1 MDRGGHRAG
10 FVERLEDGRPAAP
23 ADVEDE
29 GGATCRQRDRHAGYD
44 VGQGIVGDRDDDE
57 VASGD
62 QAIKVRSEEHTSETQ
77 SLLRISYAVFCLKKN
92 NKPYTAD
99 PHTTTYN

>member
-62 QAIKVRSEEHTSETQ
+62 QAIKVWFHPGADASRGAARSEEHTSELQ
-77 SLLRISYAVFCLKKN
+77 SIMRHSYAAFR
-92 NKPYTAD
+92 
-99 PHTTTYN
+99 